1 MESLKLEVPSIT
13 RVYSNP
19 RILMGS
25 TSMDSNNPDWHLLIG
40 SGSRTSTQLIDFPES
55 FKEKPD
61 VKVFLAGF
69 DIDQGH
75 NARLTISV
83 DKISR
88 DNFVIRYNTWAD
100 SMIYMATI
108 SWIAIGES

>member
-25 TSMDSNNPDWHLLIG
+25 TGMTYSNPDWHLENG
-40 SGSRTSTQLIDFPES
+40 SGSRTSTQLIDFPEG
-55 FKEKPD
+55 FKENPD
-61 VKVFLAGF
+61 VKVFLTGF
-69 DIDQGH
+69 DTDKGN

-88 DNFVIRYNTWAD
+88 DNFSIRYNTWAD
-100 SMIYMATI
+100 SKIYAAFV